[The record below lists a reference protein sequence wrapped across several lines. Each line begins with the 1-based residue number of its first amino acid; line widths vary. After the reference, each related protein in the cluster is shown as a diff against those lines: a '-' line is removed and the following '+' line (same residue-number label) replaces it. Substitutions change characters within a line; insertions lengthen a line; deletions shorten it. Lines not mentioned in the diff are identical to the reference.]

1 MNIRRTAILLSS
13 LLLALGGSGYAKDW
27 KVFCLQ
33 EKHLDVGWSY
43 LPAEA
48 LDQGYPGSVEEHQVF
63 ALARAI
69 YVQEHTNHRYRQLY
83 PVDAR
88 YKWYVDSAWQIEQM
102 EKYHPQLIPKLRQL
116 INDGEF
122 SYNPMYANLH
132 TMMLGHETLMRTMSY
147 GRLLE
152 QKGFRR
158 SYM

>member
-1 MNIRRTAILLSS
+1 MNSRRTAILLSS

-48 LDQGYPGSVEEHQVF
+48 LDQGYPGSVEEFQVF
-63 ALARAI
+63 ALARAM
-69 YVQEHTNHRYRQLY
+69 YVQGYTTQQRY
-83 PVDAR
+83 PTDAR

-102 EKYHPQLIPKLRQL
+102 EKYNPQLIPKLRQL

-132 TMMLGHETLMRTMSY
+132 TMMLGH
-147 GRLLE
+147 GH
-152 QKGFRR
+152 
-158 SYM
+158 